1 MANLNLPDKR
11 ITGRDLFPLL
21 KSPSSDWTAP
31 ALTTFRT
38 ADSHVIRDNRFKFIR
53 YKGNDSE
60 VELYDMKY
68 DSEEYFNLADVP
80 GYRPVMDRMKS
91 LLKIAIQEGKFEGE

>member
-1 MANLNLPDKR
+1 
-11 ITGRDLFPLL
+11 
-21 KSPSSDWTAP
+21 
-31 ALTTFRT
+31 
-38 ADSHVIRDNRFKFIR
+38 
-53 YKGNDSE
+53 
-60 VELYDMKY
+60 MKY